1 MIDNVM
7 TSQNDSSQTVES
19 NSHAKLTASKQ
30 KQPQS
35 SYSPHE
41 YSTPVT
47 TTNQQVIKCNE
58 QLGHGDWADACTAT
72 IKENTYQPLIPPR
85 SVANSDPNEYQTL
98 TQHTLP
104 KKLNLP
110 PAIPPKPR
118 VGHNT

>member
-7 TSQNDSSQTVES
+7 TSQSDSSQTVES

-30 KQPQS
+30 KQPQAS
-35 SYSPHE
+35 DSE
-41 YSTPVT
+41 V
-47 TTNQQVIKCNE
+47 TTNQQVIKCNK
-58 QLGHGDWADACTAT
+58 QLGHGDWADPYTVAN
-72 IKENTYQPLIPPR
+72 KENTYQPLISPR
-85 SVANSDPNEYQTL
+85 PVANSDPNEYQTL